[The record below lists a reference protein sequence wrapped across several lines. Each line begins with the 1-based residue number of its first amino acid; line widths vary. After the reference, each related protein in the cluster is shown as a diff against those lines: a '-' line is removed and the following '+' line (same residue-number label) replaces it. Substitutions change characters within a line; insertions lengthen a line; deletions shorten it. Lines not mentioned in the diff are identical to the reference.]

1 MTMQVEAN
9 SREAFLAEKADA
21 IRSLAKNVVR
31 DVIEI
36 GRHLSEAKGKF
47 GRGGITPSFWRG
59 RRTRSD
65 EVKRASIAS
74 STSMIWRRG
83 AILPI

>member
-1 MTMQVEAN
+1 MQVEAN

-47 GRGGITPSFWRG
+47 GRGDNPEFLARVGEG
-59 RRTRSD
+59 RARM
-65 EVKRASIAS
+65 ES
-74 STSMIWRRG
+74 SERLS
-83 AILPI
+83 LPQRP